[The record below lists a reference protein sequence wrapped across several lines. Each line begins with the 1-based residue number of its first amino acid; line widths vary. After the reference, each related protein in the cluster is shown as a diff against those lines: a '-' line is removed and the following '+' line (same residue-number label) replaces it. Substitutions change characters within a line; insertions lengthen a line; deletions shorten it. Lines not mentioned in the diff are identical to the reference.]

1 MSWITEHQAHRYE
14 THLLSHVDELM
25 RLDPLL
31 TELFQAW
38 EVPEEH
44 QSGILVAITEAV
56 SNAIL
61 HGNKQ
66 DPSKKVHL
74 LIERIAELPQL
85 RVVVEDEGEGFDPA
99 SIPDP
104 TTAERLLSESGRGIF
119 LMRAFADEVTY
130 QKGGR
135 CVELKFQLG
144 E

>member
-1 MSWITEHQAHRYE
+1 
-14 THLLSHVDELM
+14 
-25 RLDPLL
+25 
-31 TELFQAW
+31 
-38 EVPEEH
+38 
-44 QSGILVAITEAV
+44 
-56 SNAIL
+56 
-61 HGNKQ
+61 
-66 DPSKKVHL
+66 VHL
-74 LIERIAELPQL
+74 LIERTAELPQL

>member
-25 RLDPLL
+25 RLDSLL

-38 EVPEEH
+38 EVPEEL
-44 QSGILVAITEAV
+44 QGGILVAITEAV

-66 DPSKKVHL
+66 DPSKKVRL
-74 LIERIAELPQL
+74 LIERTAELPQL

>member
-1 MSWITEHQAHRYE
+1 MSQITEHQAYRYE
-14 THLLSHVDELM
+14 TNLPSHVDELV
-25 RLDPLL
+25 RLDSLL

-38 EVPEEH
+38 QVPEDY

-66 DPSKKVHL
+66 DPLKKVHL
-74 LIERIAELPQL
+74 LIEQIPETSWL
-85 RVVVEDEGEGFDPA
+85 RVVVEDEGEGFDPE

-119 LMRAFADEVTY
+119 LMRAFAEEVTY

-135 CVELKFQLG
+135 CVELKFRLG
-144 E
+144 A